1 MQCMKSNARRS
12 CSCYASPG
20 PWWWTWLWYVGLSS
34 NYIHVGIDI
43 VWHSALY
50 VNISYRF
57 SKQCRSSG
65 HCTSYHACMIF
76 PAWNA
81 TTCMLGQ
88 WVRESAGNRAASMNM
103 TCWHCMDWTEHDM
116 LAWHGL
122 NLWTN
127 SCQAWT
133 ISCEACILSL
143 NIYENKI
150 SSVCMQCV
158 TKRMKNKISSKAS
171 KAGQTWSFAGV
182 CGGKC
187 YKDKFTGNIPGER
200 WSR

>member
-1 MQCMKSNARRS
+1 MWILA
-12 CSCYASPG
+12 
-20 PWWWTWLWYVGLSS
+20 
-34 NYIHVGIDI
+34 I
-43 VWHSALY
+43 
-50 VNISYRF
+50 
-57 SKQCRSSG
+57 KQCRSSG

-88 WVRESAGNRAASMNM
+88 WVRESAGSHAARTNM

-200 WSR
+200 WSRLMFCRKRGLKLWSLSGWTQTAPLGDFNSNL